1 MSFKTYTVGRSK
13 KADFI
18 IDDASVSRIH
28 LEITVTHLGR
38 IYCID
43 CRSTQGTFINK
54 NGHLPWLTAAK
65 DERDGVN
72 MTRMSF
78 ETLEAVENLQLQ
90 VINLRK
96 ENLKL
101 KQQTVRINKQEKER
115 NTEINELKKENLKQ
129 QQIINKLIKR
139 IEKLENK

>member
-54 NGHLPWLTAAK
+54 NGQWQPLRQGYVSPEAQLVVGDKTICPATLLGSKIQTATLAQSAVIEFEPISVKPRRNVSTGEVEREHRRWL
-65 DERDGVN
+65 
-72 MTRMSF
+72 
-78 ETLEAVENLQLQ
+78 Q
-90 VINLRK
+90 K
-96 ENLKL
+96 E
-101 KQQTVRINKQEKER
+101 
-115 NTEINELKKENLKQ
+115 
-129 QQIINKLIKR
+129 
-139 IEKLENK
+139 